1 MSNLVTCSHWQPIVK
16 TNNLQLIV
24 KMKLKTFGL
33 VFLLAIGFMIAT
45 TEGNAASNSV
55 KWYSFDEGMAL
66 GQSQGKKIFMHFW
79 AEWCRYCYT
88 MEKKT
93 FRNSSV
99 ITYLNDNF
107 ISIKVNY
114 DTEKRLVSIFKVKG
128 LPDNW
133 LFSKD
138 RKDIKHQPGFIPPEK
153 FLVMLKKI

>member
-1 MSNLVTCSHWQPIVK
+1 MRNLVTCSHSQPIVK
-16 TNNLQLIV
+16 TNNLQPVV
-24 KMKLKTFGL
+24 KMKLKTFGFIIL
-33 VFLLAIGFMIAT
+33 IAIGFMIAT
-45 TEGNAASNSV
+45 NEGNAASNSV

-66 GQSQGKKIFMHFW
+66 GQSQEKKIFLHFW
-79 AEWCRYCYT
+79 AEWCPYCYT

-114 DTEKRLVSIFKVKG
+114 DTEKRLVSMFKVKG

-133 LFSKD
+133 FFSKD
-138 RKDIKHQPGFIPPEK
+138 RKDIKHQPGYIPPEK

>member
-1 MSNLVTCSHWQPIVK
+1 MRNVVTCSQSQPIVK
-16 TNNLQLIV
+16 TNYFRPVV
-24 KMKLKTFGL
+24 KMKLKTFGFIIL
-33 VFLLAIGFMIAT
+33 IAIGFMIAT
-45 TEGNAASNSV
+45 NEGNAASTSV

-93 FRNSSV
+93 FRNSAV
-99 ITYLNDNF
+99 IAYLNDNF

-114 DTEKRLVSIFKVKG
+114 DTEKRLVSMFKVRG

-133 LFSKD
+133 FFSKD
-138 RKDIKHQPGFIPPEK
+138 GKDTKHQPGFIPPEK

>member
-1 MSNLVTCSHWQPIVK
+1 MSNVVTCSHSQTIVK
-16 TNNLQLIV
+16 TNYFRPVV
-24 KMKLKTFGL
+24 KMKLKTFGFIIL
-33 VFLLAIGFMIAT
+33 IAIGSLMAT
-45 TEGNAASNSV
+45 SESLAASNSV

-79 AEWCRYCYT
+79 AEWCGYCRR

-93 FRNSSV
+93 FRNPAV
-99 ITYLNDNF
+99 IAKLNENF

-114 DTEKRLVSIFKVKG
+114 DREKRLVSMFKVRG

-133 LFSKD
+133 FFSKD
-138 RKDIKHQPGFIPPEK
+138 HKDIKHQPGYIPPEK

>member
-1 MSNLVTCSHWQPIVK
+1 MRNLSDCANSQTIATTYNFRPVWGI
-16 TNNLQLIV
+16 
-24 KMKLKTFGL
+24 KLRTLGL
-33 VFLLAIGFMIAT
+33 FCLLAIGFMIAT
-45 TEGNAASNSV
+45 NEGNAASNSV

-66 GQSQGKKIFMHFW
+66 GQSQEKKIFMHFW
-79 AEWCRYCYT
+79 AEWCGYCRR

-107 ISIKVNY
+107 ISIKVNF
-114 DTEKRLVSIFKVKG
+114 DTERRLVSMFKVRG

-133 LFSKD
+133 FFSKD
-138 RKDIKHQPGFIPPEK
+138 RKDIKHQPGYIPPEK

>member
-1 MSNLVTCSHWQPIVK
+1 MRNLVTCSHSQPIVK
-16 TNNLQLIV
+16 TDNLQPVV
-24 KMKLKTFGL
+24 KMNLKTFGL

-55 KWYSFDEGMAL
+55 KWYSFDEGLAL

-93 FRNSSV
+93 FRNSAV
-99 ITYLNDNF
+99 IAYLNDNF

-114 DTEKRLVSIFKVKG
+114 DTEKRLVSMFKVRG

-133 LFSKD
+133 FFPKD
-138 RKDIKHQPGFIPPEK
+138 HKDIKHQPGYIPPEK

>member
-1 MSNLVTCSHWQPIVK
+1 
-16 TNNLQLIV
+16 
-24 KMKLKTFGL
+24 MKLKTFGL

-79 AEWCRYCYT
+79 AEWCRYCYK

-93 FRNSSV
+93 FRNSAV
-99 ITYLNDNF
+99 IAYLKDNF

-114 DTEKRLVSIFKVKG
+114 DTEKRLVSMFKVRG

-133 LFSKD
+133 FFSKD
-138 RKDIKHQPGFIPPEK
+138 GKDTKHQPGFIPPEK

>member
-1 MSNLVTCSHWQPIVK
+1 MRNVVTCSQSQPIVK
-16 TNNLQLIV
+16 TNYFRPVV
-24 KMKLKTFGL
+24 KMKLKTFGFIIL
-33 VFLLAIGFMIAT
+33 IAIGSIMAT
-45 TEGNAASNSV
+45 SESLAASNSV

-79 AEWCRYCYT
+79 AEWCRYCYK

-93 FRNSSV
+93 FRNSAV
-99 ITYLNDNF
+99 IAYLKDNF

-114 DTEKRLVSIFKVKG
+114 DTEKRLVSMFKVRG

-133 LFSKD
+133 FFSKD
-138 RKDIKHQPGFIPPEK
+138 RKDIKHQPGFIPPKK